1 MHVAHGK
8 ARRGNNPT
16 TTNLASLTSGRKS
29 SSRRTA
35 WRCLRSS
42 STYTSPSS
50 IMPCTDGIEDTLLL
64 PQPQRRTNIF
74 SLPSLP
80 SFSRGSKAVRLFR
93 VAVVVEKQSMQRK
106 QSNKQQTI
114 VHRIARSTVCHGQ
127 TISCIQ
133 NLLRVLLS
141 LLSWAKLTGI
151 AHRRHLMI
159 KSRTNPTEVLD
170 SGRAS
175 AMHRFQ
181 PNAFWA

>member
-1 MHVAHGK
+1 MHVVHGK

-16 TTNLASLTSGRKS
+16 TTNLASLTSRRKS

-50 IMPCTDGIEDTLLL
+50 IMPCTDGIEDTLPL

-74 SLPSLP
+74 SLP

-93 VAVVVEKQSMQRK
+93 VAVVVEKQPMQRK
-106 QSNKQQTI
+106 QWNKQQTI

-141 LLSWAKLTGI
+141 PLSWAKLTGI
-151 AHRRHLMI
+151 AHKRHLMI